1 MFDLA
6 DIFGIK
12 RLIASYQMMG
22 VGFFFVIL
30 GLIYLII
37 LIKYYDVI
45 RLLHFMTILAMM
57 TLLVVD
63 THFVLVGGS
72 IKYSW
77 VRLILVALIMVCLTI
92 LFVFDSK
99 RKSITKSERYLDEK
113 KNIETN

>member
-22 VGFFFVIL
+22 VGFFFLIL
-30 GLIYLII
+30 GLIYLIV

-45 RLLHFMTILAMM
+45 LLLHFITILAMM

-77 VRLILVALIMVCLTI
+77 VRLVLVAFIMLGFTV

-99 RKSITKSERYLDEK
+99 QKNKKEK
-113 KNIETN
+113 TNNKENNKESDA